1 MSGHSKW
8 ANIKIK
14 KGKTDALRGKIFTK
28 IGREIAIAVREGG
41 SNPDSNSKLRDVIA
55 KAKSNNMPN
64 DNIQRSIKKAAGEL
78 GNVDYE
84 EITYEGYAPG
94 GVAVIVETITDS
106 RNRTASDV
114 RHCFAKN
121 GGSLGVTG
129 SVSFMFDK
137 KGVLVIE
144 RTPDSDED
152 EMMMT
157 VLDAGAEDMQTMDDA
172 FEVTTDPNE
181 FSTVREKLEAQ
192 GLSFLSAE
200 VQMIPQNTVV
210 PADEDT
216 LQKVQ
221 KLLEMLEDNDDV
233 QNVWHNAEVPEE
245 PDEEKPAE
253 TGPAIS
259 MRIAGRVFC
268 LHLFMP
274 RLPRAFRAQA
284 EPFDPAVPA
293 VRPTAPARYN
303 TATTRSG

>member
-8 ANIKIK
+8 HNIQAK
-14 KGKTDALRGKIFTK
+14 KGKTDAARGKIFTK

-41 SNPDSNSKLRDVIA
+41 SNPESNSKLRDVIA

-64 DNIQRSIKKAAGEL
+64 DNIKRSIMKASGEL

-121 GGSLGVTG
+121 DGSMGVTG

-137 KGVLVIE
+137 KGVMVIE
-144 RTPDSDED
+144 RTADMDED

-157 VLDAGAEDMQTMDDA
+157 VLDAGAEDMEVQDDV
-172 FEVTTDPNE
+172 FEVTTAPND
-181 FSTVREKLEAQ
+181 FSAVREALENQ
-192 GLSFLSAE
+192 GITFLSAE
-200 VQMIPQNTVV
+200 VQMVPQNTVV

-216 LQKVQ
+216 LNKIL
-221 KLLEMLEDNDDV
+221 KMLDMLEENDDV
-233 QNVWHNAEVPEE
+233 QNVFHNW
-245 PDEEKPAE
+245 DE
-253 TGPAIS
+253 
-259 MRIAGRVFC
+259 
-268 LHLFMP
+268 
-274 RLPRAFRAQA
+274 
-284 EPFDPAVPA
+284 
-293 VRPTAPARYN
+293 
-303 TATTRSG
+303 